1 MPATA
6 AHAVKVGVIGA
17 GALGFHHT
25 RILRDVPGARLI
37 GFHDA
42 NPERAAKVSAE
53 LGVAAL
59 GMEALLDQV
68 DAVSIAVPTPYHYK
82 VAAPALERGL
92 RSFQPN
98 GYLSLDLG
106 AGNGEYYRLRRGE
119 VDFAALVANAQ
130 GPQAIES
137 FVERIPLDAPEGEP
151 LRLELEAFIKAAAGE
166 APIPV

>member
-1 MPATA
+1 MR
-6 AHAVKVGVIGA
+6 K
-17 GALGFHHT
+17 L
-25 RILRDVPGARLI
+25 RI
-37 GFHDA
+37 
-42 NPERAAKVSAE
+42 
-53 LGVAAL
+53 
-59 GMEALLDQV
+59 
-68 DAVSIAVPTPYHYK
+68 
-82 VAAPALERGL
+82 
-92 RSFQPN
+92 FQPN

-166 APIPV
+166 APIPVTGDDGREALAVALSIVDDIKRSLPSLSGGAPLGAQASSRA